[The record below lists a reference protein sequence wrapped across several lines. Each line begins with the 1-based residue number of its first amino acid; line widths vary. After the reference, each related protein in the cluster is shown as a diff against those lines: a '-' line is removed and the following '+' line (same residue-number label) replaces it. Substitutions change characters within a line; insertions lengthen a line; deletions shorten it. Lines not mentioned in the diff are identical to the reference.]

1 MFFAK
6 SLKENKGKYFP
17 MAVSFFSLVLFVVF
31 SFYHFTKFVTAD
43 EHYWLYERI
52 PQYWNS
58 LRYGELKDT
67 LINDKPGV
75 SLALISGTGLF
86 FAPNPENHV
95 KDYGDGLVKYDYDNT
110 ERIYSIFRTPII
122 IFNALALLYVF
133 WVMKRI
139 FSSRVRLLSIIGIS
153 LSPILVG
160 ISQVLNPDALFWS
173 LSFCSIVS
181 YFALLKT
188 SEKKFIF
195 FSGIFL
201 GLSMIT
207 KYVADF
213 FFPFFFFL
221 FLSFPVFSNFKKEE
235 ILKYFKKHLAYYWM
249 TIAVSFLV
257 IVIFLPAVIVKPIYL
272 YRLTIGFRQ
281 MPLVWSGILLTSL
294 FLVSEYFLNK
304 ARIALFVYN
313 FLNRKKSF
321 FRVLPAVFFFLFF
334 LIMIGRGVY
343 PGGEW
348 ELFQKI
354 PFDFKN
360 LSDAHLSFLSSFF
373 LEMNPL
379 VFTVTPVIILGLFMA
394 FVWGLRKGERNSF
407 YIFSLSSFVF
417 LFEIASMSAGI
428 VNTVRYSVILF
439 PILILLSSFG
449 YESFFRR
456 WKDEHQFDH
465 LLIPAVL
472 VVSILVIFNAK
483 PFYSNYT
490 NFTLPHD
497 QLISD
502 AWGYGGY
509 EAAQRLNSL
518 PDADKMVIWADYYG
532 VCEFFKGTCVRNY
545 RFDQNKYP
553 ISYFVL
559 NRRGEINYNEKEGHW
574 NEEGFSKAFLYRQ
587 KDNLVWN
594 LEIGGR
600 EGNYVNIYKSN

>member
-1 MFFAK
+1 MV
-6 SLKENKGKYFP
+6 
-17 MAVSFFSLVLFVVF
+17 VSFFSLVLFVVF

-52 PQYWNS
+52 PQYWDS
-58 LRYGELKDT
+58 LKDENLKGT

-75 SLALISGTGLF
+75 SLALISGMGLF

-95 KDYGDGLVKYDYDNT
+95 KDYGDGLVKYDYGNT

-321 FRVLPAVFFFLFF
+321 FRVLPAVFFFLLFF
-334 LIMIGRGVY
+334 LIMTGRGVY
-343 PGGEW
+343 PGGGW

-360 LSDAHLSFLSSFF
+360 LSDAHLSFLSSLF

-394 FVWGLRKGERNSF
+394 FVWGLRKGEKNSF
-407 YIFSLSSFVF
+407 YIFSLTSFVF

-456 WKDEHQFDH
+456 WEDEHQFNH

-472 VVSILVIFNAK
+472 AVSILVIFNAK

-509 EAAQRLNSL
+509 EAAQLLNSL
-518 PDADKMVIWADYYG
+518 PDSDKLVIWSDYYG
-532 VCEFFKGTCVRNY
+532 VCEFFRGTCIRNF

-553 ISYFVL
+553 IDYYVL
-559 NRRGEINYNEKEGHW
+559 NRRGEIIYNEKEARW
-574 NEEGFSKAFLYRQ
+574 NEEGFSKAFLYR
-587 KDNLVWN
+587 KKENLVWN
-594 LEIGGR
+594 LDIGNR
-600 EGNYVNIYKSN
+600 QGNYVNIYKAN